1 MITRTDVAKRAGVS
15 AGTVSNVMNNKA
27 SVKPEYVRR
36 VIKAIEDLN
45 YVPDFTAKSLAKRK
59 SNHIGVAVYE
69 MTNPYHA
76 EIIEG
81 LEEYAAGKGYM
92 VTTFLLDNKLNKKLD
107 AICERRLDALVN
119 FMTNALPDSFITTLE
134 SQRTVLVNFSG
145 ENSFI
150 VVNDYVKAMTNYMQL
165 LSSLGHKRVAYVSTV
180 DKMRFEADSR
190 GSTFLAKR
198 AEMGFFED
206 DSYIFCNY
214 NYSLRSERIGYI
226 LADELIKI
234 HPETT
239 AVFATNDL
247 CAIGL
252 MKRFAELG
260 LRCPEDISVIGCD
273 NISFGEYFIPGL
285 CTIGFD
291 KKEYGRAIAKAI
303 IDRIDSGYQTP
314 YRTLSF
320 EAVSVLRDS
329 VAKART

>member
-1 MITRTDVAKRAGVS
+1 M
-15 AGTVSNVMNNKA
+15 
-27 SVKPEYVRR
+27 
-36 VIKAIEDLN
+36 
-45 YVPDFTAKSLAKRK
+45 
-59 SNHIGVAVYE
+59 
-69 MTNPYHA
+69 
-76 EIIEG
+76 
-81 LEEYAAGKGYM
+81 
-92 VTTFLLDNKLNKKLD
+92 
-107 AICERRLDALVN
+107 
-119 FMTNALPDSFITTLE
+119 
-134 SQRTVLVNFSG
+134 SQG
-145 ENSFI
+145 
-150 VVNDYVKAMTNYMQL
+150 
-165 LSSLGHKRVAYVSTV
+165 
-180 DKMRFEADSR
+180 
-190 GSTFLAKR
+190 FLAGSL

>member
-1 MITRTDVAKRAGVS
+1 
-15 AGTVSNVMNNKA
+15 
-27 SVKPEYVRR
+27 
-36 VIKAIEDLN
+36 
-45 YVPDFTAKSLAKRK
+45 
-59 SNHIGVAVYE
+59 
-69 MTNPYHA
+69 
-76 EIIEG
+76 
-81 LEEYAAGKGYM
+81 
-92 VTTFLLDNKLNKKLD
+92 
-107 AICERRLDALVN
+107 
-119 FMTNALPDSFITTLE
+119 
-134 SQRTVLVNFSG
+134 
-145 ENSFI
+145 
-150 VVNDYVKAMTNYMQL
+150 MQL

-198 AEMGFFED
+198 AEMGFSED

-226 LADELIKI
+226 LADELIKF

>member
-15 AGTVSNVMNNKA
+15 VGTVSNVMNNKE
-27 SVKPEYVRR
+27 SVKPEYVKR
-36 VIKAIEDLN
+36 VKKAIEELN
-45 YVPDFTAKSLAKRK
+45 YIPDFTAKSLAKRK

-119 FMTNALPDSFITTLE
+119 FMTNALPDNFISALE
-134 SQRTVLVNFSG
+134 SQNTVLVNFSE

-150 VVNDYVKAMTNYMQL
+150 VVNDYEKAMMSYMQL
-165 LSSLGHKRVAYVSTV
+165 LSSLEHKYVAYVSTV
-180 DKMRFEADSR
+180 DKMRFEVDSR
-190 GSTFLAKR
+190 GKTFLSKR
-198 AEMGFFED
+198 AEMGFSED
-206 DSYIFCNY
+206 DSFILCN
-214 NYSLRSERIGYI
+214 NDYSLRSERIGYM
-226 LADELIKI
+226 LADKLIGT
-234 HPETT
+234 HSETT

-260 LRCPEDISVIGCD
+260 LHCPEDVSVIGCD
-273 NISFGEYFIPGL
+273 NISIGEYFIPGL

-291 KKEYGRAIAKAI
+291 KKAYGRAIAKAI
-303 IDRIDSGYQTP
+303 IDEIDSGYQMP
-314 YRTLSF
+314 YRTLRF
-320 EAVSVLRDS
+320 EAISVLRDS
-329 VAKART
+329 VDKARG